1 MLKTII
7 LLKLLIVQIIGA
19 NIFQVNKVF
28 AFIPYYSLPSK
39 KFLNKNGKELGKNAY
54 QLLYFG
60 QIKEGLALAKLA
72 VSLNIKDANLWALLA
87 EAQISNKLYNEA
99 LISLSKGKSI
109 NPSISGLYFAE
120 SSIYLSQKKIRKA
133 KISLSKGLSLQPNN
147 TNGLFQLGNI
157 FLIEKKYEKAL
168 LEYQKIIKIKSNFW
182 QAFNNK
188 GLIYFELDQGLL
200 SIQNFKKAIAIE
212 RNAEPLLALAVAL
225 KNSNLEKS
233 IFLAKEALEN
243 DPKYLSF
250 EYRREQLW
258 GPKLQKETEKLFEQE
273 KIKRYISAAN
283 LYKN

>member
-1 MLKTII
+1 MLKTILI
-7 LLKLLIVQIIGA
+7 LKLLLVQIIGT
-19 NIFQVNKVF
+19 NIFQMNKVF

-39 KFLNKNGKELGKNAY
+39 DFLKKNGKELGKNAY

-72 VSLNIKDANLWALLA
+72 VSLNIKDENLWALLA

-99 LISLSKGKSI
+99 LLSLSKGKSI

-120 SSIYLSQKKIRKA
+120 SSIYLNQKKFQKA
-133 KISLSKGLSLQPNN
+133 KNSLSKGLSLQPNN
-147 TNGLFQLGNI
+147 INGLFQLGNI

-168 LEYQKIIKIKSNFW
+168 LEYKKIIKIKSNFW
-182 QAFNNK
+182 QAYNNK
-188 GLIYFELDQGLL
+188 GLIYFEIDKSLL

-225 KNSNLEKS
+225 KNTNLEKS
-233 IFLAKEALEN
+233 LNLTKEALEK
-243 DPKYLSF
+243 DPKYVSSK
-250 EYRREQLW
+250 YRTEQLW
-258 GPKLQKETEKLFEQE
+258 GQKLQKETEQLFEQE
-273 KIKRYISAAN
+273 KIKRYINEAN